1 MHKHLEKQLAQATVG
16 EGVDL
21 PRLLVAISDY
31 YAAMDRERSLRARS
45 LELMSQ
51 ELLALNQRIQRQ
63 SEVRFR
69 GVFEQAADALLVAD
83 AEDRISRGNAA
94 AAALLGLPA
103 AALAGQSISAFLPGP
118 VREGEQEVL
127 CADGSRVPV
136 EIRCTPLQLDD
147 DTGAL
152 YSLRDI
158 SERQR
163 VERER
168 AAFTERLTR
177 SNAELE
183 RFAYIASH
191 DLQEPLRSIISFSG
205 LLERRLQ
212 AVLDE
217 DTRAYL
223 RFVIEGGTR
232 MHEMIRGLLELSRL
246 DGQPPQPLPTDLAA
260 VTASICQ
267 ELSEAISAA
276 GAVIHTGPLPTVT
289 VDPVQIRQVLANLV
303 GNALKFC
310 GSVAPAIDIGVQ
322 AEAAGWHLVVADN
335 GPGIAAEHRQEVFQL
350 FRRLHAADRY
360 PGTGMGLAICQRIV
374 NAHGGRIWV
383 EDSATGGAAFH
394 LLLPQ

>member
-1 MHKHLEKQLAQATVG
+1 MHKHLEKQLAQATSS

-21 PRLLVAISDY
+21 PRLLAAISDY
-31 YAAMDRERSLRARS
+31 YQAMDRERSLRARS

-51 ELLALNQRIQRQ
+51 ELLALNQRIRQ
-63 SEVRFR
+63 QGEARFR
-69 GVFEQAADALLVAD
+69 GVFEQAADALLLAD
-83 AEDRISRGNAA
+83 AQDQISRSNTA

-103 AALAGQSISAFLPGP
+103 SVLTGQSMSAFLPGP

-127 CADGSRVPV
+127 RADGTRVPV
-136 EIRCTPLQLDD
+136 EIRRTPLQLDD

-212 AVLDE
+212 ALLDD
-217 DTRAYL
+217 DTQTYL
-223 RFVIEGGTR
+223 RFIIDGGTR

-246 DGQPPQPLPTDLAA
+246 DGQAPQPLATDLAA
-260 VTASICQ
+260 VTASVCLEQ
-267 ELSEAISAA
+267 ADAITSA

-289 VDPVQIRQVLANLV
+289 VDPVQMRQVLSNLV
-303 GNALKFC
+303 GNALKFR
-310 GSVAPAIDIGVQ
+310 GEATPQIDIRAQ
-322 AEAAGWHLVVADN
+322 IETAGWHLVVADN
-335 GPGIAAEHRQEVFQL
+335 GPGIAAEYRQEVFQL

-394 LLLPQ
+394 ILLPQ